1 MSDLRSYLRK
11 AYSQSIQKCRY
22 GGVEVRVLGASTK
35 SSVFGLL
42 RLVWVALFWGKP
54 NRGRSFCGGTTYADL
69 DTSCDKRVQVEAAE
83 IHD

>member
-11 AYSQSIQKCRY
+11 AYSHSILNCRY

-42 RLVWVALFWGKP
+42 RSGL
-54 NRGRSFCGGTTYADL
+54 GGAFL
-69 DTSCDKRVQVEAAE
+69 G
-83 IHD
+83 